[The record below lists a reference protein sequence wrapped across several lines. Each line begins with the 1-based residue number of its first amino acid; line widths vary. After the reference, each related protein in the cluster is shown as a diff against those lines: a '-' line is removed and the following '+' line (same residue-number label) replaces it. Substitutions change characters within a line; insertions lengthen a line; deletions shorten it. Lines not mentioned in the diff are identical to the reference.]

1 MNGSPKVSHPTLI
14 TLLAG
19 VKSNEKYVLTKQLM
33 RVLFYS
39 IIYRYLLIAYTFS
52 TICCIN
58 IRSTTITTIIRTSF
72 IICFIIA
79 ISITNIIW
87 MLKHAACKPKK
98 YIMCYAF
105 EIKAEYVY
113 HILVLKVRKSRA
125 KLNRYFISF
134 ILNKVHY
141 FLYF

>member
-1 MNGSPKVSHPTLI
+1 MDKSQPS
-14 TLLAG
+14 AG
-19 VKSNEKYVLTKQLM
+19 FCPALEILTKYTQH
-33 RVLFYS
+33 VFFVVDS
-39 IIYRYLLIAYTFS
+39 IINQCTLIAYTFN

-105 EIKAEYVY
+105 EIKAEYMY
-113 HILVLKVRKSRA
+113 YILVLKVRKSRA

-134 ILNKVHY
+134 I
-141 FLYF
+141 

>member
-1 MNGSPKVSHPTLI
+1 MRSTNKKVN
-14 TLLAG
+14 
-19 VKSNEKYVLTKQLM
+19 VCFV
-33 RVLFYS
+33 YS
-39 IIYRYLLIAYTFS
+39 ITHRYLLIAYTFS

-134 ILNKVHY
+134 ILNKVHS